1 MNTKPKTDIIASFAQ
16 DASKFAFQANLS
28 QRSVIDLYPL
38 DPATGY
44 EINSSFVSHMDYENT
59 EFMASDLLF
68 LNWCKGTGNGNQSKR
83 KLDDDAK
90 DGDNEDNATSTTES
104 FFINAFPNGQVV
116 VYSSNGKDIVNIIRN
131 RQEIIGMDTVDNKIW
146 TLDTNKVVKI
156 YDYNVSKPTK
166 TFTLIDG
173 KNEDISNFQ
182 VCQLD
187 KDEMSIIIFSEE
199 HVYIIDPSKRRPNTT
214 AQFDLFGGICG
225 QISTDGEYIA
235 IADIEKLSVYNI
247 KTQELIKSWS
257 LQVERLKI
265 FNNYIFALSANGEL
279 NVVHIDQDEII
290 STIKAVESE
299 VLDFIQVGELDSR
312 EVLIAWLNVNEP
324 NFKKFSIDNIVSN
337 KEILINGDNTEE
349 GRQSIS
355 IEKEQDEEDEEK
367 LKEEEV
373 EAATTE
379 VDNVDGNSDKKTQ
392 KKNKKASKQEQNE
405 VVSQLISLIESRGP
419 ASDVLANITSST
431 TWNDSRITWFITS
444 HVTTESI
451 STFLLKCII
460 NDLQNHIYQ
469 ETSLLNTWLKWLLIL
484 SNVPNSFKND
494 KENKKILKHFKHS
507 LKASSDSLPVL
518 LGIQGRLEM
527 LIRQA
532 KLREELNNISIEDE
546 KNDKAPETE
555 LIEEGEAQTATEGK
569 DEEENITYV
578 NGESDVFVDAQE

>member
-1 MNTKPKTDIIASFAQ
+1 MGLYSRQQLEDNIMNNKPRTDIIASFAQ

-28 QRSVIDLYPL
+28 QRDVIDLYPL

-59 EFMASDLLF
+59 EFKASDLLF
-68 LNWCKGTGNGNQSKR
+68 LNWCKGTGNGTQSKR
-83 KLDDDAK
+83 KLDDEEGAD
-90 DGDNEDNATSTTES
+90 DESTVTGSTES
-104 FFINAFPNGQVV
+104 FFINTFPNGQVV
-116 VYSSNGKDIVNIIRN
+116 VYSSNGKDIVNIIKN

-156 YDYNVSKPTK
+156 YDYNVNKPTK

-173 KNEDISNFQ
+173 KNEEISNFQ
-182 VCQLD
+182 VCQMD
-187 KDEMSIIIFSEE
+187 KDEVSIIIFSEE
-199 HVYIIDPSKRRPNTT
+199 HVYIIDPSKRRPHTT
-214 AQFDLFGGICG
+214 AQFELFGGICG
-225 QISTDGEYIA
+225 QISTDGEYVV

-257 LQVERLKI
+257 LQVEKLKI

-279 NVVHIDQDEII
+279 NVVHIDQDDII
-290 STIKAVESE
+290 STIKAVDSE
-299 VLDFIQVGELDSR
+299 VLDFTQVGNSDSR

-324 NFKKFSIDNIVSN
+324 NFKKFSIENIISN
-337 KEILINGDNTEE
+337 KEILINEDNTEE
-349 GRQSIS
+349 EEGEVVGSIT
-355 IEKEQDEEDEEK
+355 
-367 LKEEEV
+367 
-373 EAATTE
+373 EADNTD
-379 VDNVDGNSDKKTQ
+379 VDSDKKIQ
-392 KKNKKASKQEQNE
+392 KKMKKASKQEQNE
-405 VVSQLISLIESRGP
+405 VVAQLISLIESRGP
-419 ASDVLANITSST
+419 ASDVLANITSAA

-460 NDLQNHIYQ
+460 NDLQKHIYQ
-469 ETSLLNTWLKWLLIL
+469 DTSLLNTWLKWLLIL

-507 LKASSDSLPVL
+507 LKTSSESLPVL

-532 KLREELNNISIEDE
+532 KLREELNKLSVEDE
-546 KNDKAPETE
+546 KNDKVPEKE
-555 LIEEGEAQTATEGK
+555 LIEEGEAQTSTE
-569 DEEENITYV
+569 DREEENDDEENITYV